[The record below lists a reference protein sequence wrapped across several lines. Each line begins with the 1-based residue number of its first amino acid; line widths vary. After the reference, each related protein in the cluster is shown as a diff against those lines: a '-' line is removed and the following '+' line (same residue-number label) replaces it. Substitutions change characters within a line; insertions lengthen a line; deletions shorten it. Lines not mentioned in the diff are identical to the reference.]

1 MQPDNGGFEFLIYKF
16 RLNLTCSN
24 EPSMDYYFWEWHNER
39 DFSTEQTGTGGAA
52 EQFKYLR
59 KEIMKNLV

>member
-1 MQPDNGGFEFLIYKF
+1 
-16 RLNLTCSN
+16 
-24 EPSMDYYFWEWHNER
+24 MDYYFWEWHNER